1 MASGINSLL
10 GASTAASSA
19 ASPQNSNTVS
29 SSTLGAASN
38 EQMFLQLLVSQL
50 KNQDP
55 LNPVDG
61 TQFVSQLS
69 QFSELEQLIAIRG
82 DIENPSANNSSNA
95 TGANSGSNVPGAT
108 SAATNPAGASSPTPP
123 AATAAASSGSTSTN
137 TRN

>member
-1 MASGINSLL
+1 MASPLSALFGSN
-10 GASTAASSA
+10 GSTAAAAPATNNSSA
-19 ASPQNSNTVS
+19 S
-29 SSTLGAASN
+29 SSVLSASSN

-82 DIENPSANNSSNA
+82 DIESAANN
-95 TGANSGSNVPGAT
+95 NSGTAAANANAAAQGT
-108 SAATNPAGASSPTPP
+108 SQTSTPSGGNPAGTS
-123 AATAAASSGSTSTN
+123 SSGTSTPKQN
-137 TRN
+137 